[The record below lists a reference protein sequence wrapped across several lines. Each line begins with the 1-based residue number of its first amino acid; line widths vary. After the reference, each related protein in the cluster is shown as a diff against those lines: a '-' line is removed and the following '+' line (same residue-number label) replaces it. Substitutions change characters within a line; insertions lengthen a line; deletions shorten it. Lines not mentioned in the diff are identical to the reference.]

1 VHKEHSAG
9 LRDFVYDQQGH
20 LLGEYNAAG
29 VVQEFVWL
37 GDMPVAVIAGSV
49 ASPLPLLVYADHLN
63 APRVLVDKTD
73 AARWRWISEPFG
85 TTQPEQAPAGLS
97 PITFNLRFPGQ
108 YYDSESGLSYNYFRD
123 YDATTGRYVQS
134 DPIGLDGGINT
145 YAYVGANPIGN
156 FDPQGLQTNC
166 VASPFA
172 VVCQRT
178 PPVYANPD
186 YPPGVGPN
194 QSVGT
199 SSSSSSSSTSK
210 RDGCDCSQYP
220 SRTQAYFDAAAI
232 AKISQEWYMVGWDAY
247 NKPQTKSAQ
256 IEYTKFRQRI
266 GKEPYGW
273 RSPHGGELVEHP
285 ADDDHPCPHFHAKP
299 NLAARS
305 IPFPYDP
312 SKP

>member
-1 VHKEHSAG
+1 LAYTTTIRLDNRLGTLTKSGLTTTYQYDAGGQRVHKEHSAG

-20 LLGEYNAAG
+20 LLGEYNASG

-134 DPIGLDGGINT
+134 DPIGLAGGINT
-145 YAYVGANPIGN
+145 HAYVNGNPLS
-156 FDPQGLQTNC
+156 FSDPTG
-166 VASPFA
+166 
-172 VVCQRT
+172 
-178 PPVYANPD
+178 
-186 YPPGVGPN
+186 
-194 QSVGT
+194 
-199 SSSSSSSSTSK
+199 
-210 RDGCDCSQYP
+210 
-220 SRTQAYFDAAAI
+220 
-232 AKISQEWYMVGWDAY
+232 
-247 NKPQTKSAQ
+247 
-256 IEYTKFRQRI
+256 
-266 GKEPYGW
+266 
-273 RSPHGGELVEHP
+273 
-285 ADDDHPCPHFHAKP
+285 
-299 NLAARS
+299 
-305 IPFPYDP
+305 
-312 SKP
+312 